1 MCVYVCM
8 YVCMYVC
15 IYIYIQPGAGTH
27 THTDI
32 RRPPARAR
40 WRPAPPSPHHL
51 PQYAGGG
58 GVQRA
63 DAAPTNRAVNP
74 QRAATTQR
82 ARAPSR
88 GLISRLAA
96 TTDWSTHHDRP
107 ARQQHQPPTTAEP
120 CRHNNHKSVC
130 APPATDS
137 TTTLVM
143 PSGNKC
149 WQTQTSNADTTNCWL
164 TEKLVGNGLRASRHG
179 GTHLNALSCQPS
191 GPHTHTAQTPT
202 TAART
207 RRRTCRLGRVPSAAA
222 LVVCCSPHCDD
233 LFIFSFLS
241 VP

>member
-1 MCVYVCM
+1 MYVCMCVYVCVYVCM
-8 YVCMYVC
+8 YVCMYVY
-15 IYIYIQPGAGTH
+15 IYIYTTRSGHTH
-27 THTDI
+27 THTPTSGA
-32 RRPPARAR
+32 RPHELVGAPPRPPLTTSLNTRGR
-40 WRPAPPSPHHL
+40 
-51 PQYAGGG
+51 G

-137 TTTLVM
+137 TTTLERRI
-143 PSGNKC
+143 
-149 WQTQTSNADTTNCWL
+149 QHTQLFSRTIQL
-164 TEKLVGNGLRASRHG
+164 TELFA
-179 GTHLNALSCQPS
+179 PF
-191 GPHTHTAQTPT
+191 
-202 TAART
+202 
-207 RRRTCRLGRVPSAAA
+207 
-222 LVVCCSPHCDD
+222 CC
-233 LFIFSFLS
+233 
-241 VP
+241 V

>member
-1 MCVYVCM
+1 M
-8 YVCMYVC
+8 YVCMYVY
-15 IYIYIQPGAGTH
+15 IYIYIYNPERAHTH
-27 THTDI
+27 TH
-32 RRPPARAR
+32 RHPAPARTSSLAP
-40 WRPAPPSPHHL
+40 RPALPSPPPSIRG
-51 PQYAGGG
+51 GGG

-149 WQTQTSNADTTNCWL
+149 WQTQTSTADTTNCWL

-202 TAART
+202 TAAHT